1 MGWQLYSAVCQKNS
15 VKNRISK
22 TSYTQGTSCFF
33 RFWLK
38 TNPRKWTAETVMQI
52 IFTLLQTEQVNSR
65 LTWLVSRLRPSLRKR
80 SSFRVSHAVDLQYP
94 LKNLHVYLSRGGGTL
109 IWKGW
114 GCSTETWR
122 PICEWPNL
130 FWPSNRYH
138 FINFDYI
145 NRVNKTKWKYIFLNI
160 SSRATLKETLTA
172 NNDVCPEH
180 PKWDQNQ
187 KFTPLSETTS
197 IPAPFIW
204 DSTPGL
210 STWCS

>member
-1 MGWQLYSAVCQKNS
+1 MGWQLYSARS
-15 VKNRISK
+15 ARRIQWKIEFQRLPTHKVQVASFDFGWRL
-22 TSYTQGTSCFF
+22 TQESGQPKRLC
-33 RFWLK
+33 K
-38 TNPRKWTAETVMQI
+38 
-52 IFTLLQTEQVNSR
+52 FTLLQTEQVNSR